1 MSGKKATSKKE
12 KTVDSSANI
21 HETVELPAQEVK
33 KALAQLQAAAAAEKD
48 KSEDKSGESF
58 ESKIERAMQ
67 KIVSDTLGDEPIDHI
82 SLAEK
87 MPRAKTAGT
96 VKVAR
101 AKGIRL
107 DETYVNH
114 EQQEETS
121 GKSEKTAQEQEP
133 EKAPESSRQE
143 PEQPVKEEA
152 QKRQEKEKAPEEPR
166 RRTADDNGRGQNGKK
181 PKQRKRRSEYL
192 NIEVPPERKSRK
204 GLAAAAIVIGVL
216 LAGTVGV
223 YAGVG
228 NYYQDKFL
236 PGTNINH
243 IDCSGMTAEEA
254 EEKIRRRVED
264 YSLTVYAREA
274 EPQVITAE
282 SIEYKYQPYDG
293 VEKVMAQQKPMSW
306 VNSFFSERSYTV
318 GESIS
323 YNREKVREQMNQL
336 DFMQPDRQTAPVD
349 AHLEYQENQ
358 FVIVPETV
366 GTAVDAE
373 KTLEILCKCV
383 EESLSS
389 VDLEKED
396 VYQKAAVLKDNEQL
410 VQELEH
416 LNSYAKASITY
427 TFGDQTEVLNGDVIR
442 NWITAGEGAGTEI
455 DESVLEGNV
464 YAYVADLA
472 ARHDTLGAS
481 RPFTTT
487 SGRTINVA
495 GGNYGWQ
502 IDQYAEAVQLLEEIR
517 SGQVVS
523 REPNYVSTALQAGPD
538 DIGKTYIEVD
548 LTSQH
553 MYYYREGML
562 IFESEIVSG
571 KPTPDK
577 ATPTGVCHLYY
588 KKLDEVLR
596 GEKQENGE
604 YEYETPVQYW
614 MPFNGGVG
622 FHDANWQ
629 ASFGGDVYTYNGSH
643 GCINLPVS
651 KAAELYEIIDT
662 ETPIVVFN

>member
-1 MSGKKATSKKE
+1 MSGKKVTSKKE
-12 KTVDSSANI
+12 KSVDSSANI

-33 KALAQLQAAAAAEKD
+33 KALAQLQAAAAAEKE
-48 KSEDKSGESF
+48 KSENASGESF

-107 DETYVNH
+107 DETYVDH
-114 EQQEETS
+114 EHQEKTS
-121 GKSEKTAQEQEP
+121 GKSEKGTQEP
-133 EKAPESSRQE
+133 EEREASESSRQE
-143 PEQPVKEEA
+143 PEDQRKEKV
-152 QKRQEKEKAPEEPR
+152 QKPQEKMPEEPR
-166 RRTADDNGRGQNGKK
+166 RRKPEEDPGTQNRKK
-181 PKQRKRRSEYL
+181 KQKRRSEYL
-192 NIEVPPERKSRK
+192 QIEVPPERKSRK
-204 GLAAAAIVIGVL
+204 GLAAAAVVIGVL

-228 NYYQDKFL
+228 NYYQDRFL

-243 IDCSGMTAEEA
+243 IDCSGMTAKEA
-254 EEKIRRRVED
+254 EDKIRRRVED

-282 SIEYKYQPYDG
+282 AIEYKYQPYDG
-293 VEKVMAQQKPMSW
+293 VEKVMSQQKPMNW
-306 VNSFFSERSYTV
+306 VHSFFSERSYTV

-336 DFMQPDRQTAPVD
+336 DFMQPDRQVAPVD

-396 VYQKAAVLKDNEQL
+396 VYYTASVDRDNEQL
-410 VQELEH
+410 VQEMEH

-442 NWITAGEGAGTEI
+442 NWIAAGEGEGTEI
-455 DESVLEGNV
+455 DESVLESNV

-472 ARHDTLGAS
+472 ARHDTLGSS

-487 SGRTINVA
+487 SGRSINVA

-517 SGQVVS
+517 SGQTVT

-538 DIGKTYIEVD
+538 DIGSTYIEVD

-553 MYYYREGML
+553 MYYYREGTL

-571 KPTPDK
+571 DPSRPDR

-604 YEYETPVQYW
+604 FEYETPVQYW

>member
-1 MSGKKATSKKE
+1 MSGKKVTSKKE
-12 KTVDSSANI
+12 KSVDSSANI

-33 KALAQLQAAAAAEKD
+33 KALAQLQAAAAAEKE
-48 KSEDKSGESF
+48 KSENASGESF

-107 DETYVNH
+107 DETYVDH
-114 EQQEETS
+114 EHQEKTS
-121 GKSEKTAQEQEP
+121 GKSEKGTQEP
-133 EKAPESSRQE
+133 ESREASEGSRQE
-143 PEQPVKEEA
+143 PEDQRKEKV
-152 QKRQEKEKAPEEPR
+152 QKPQEKMPEEPR
-166 RRTADDNGRGQNGKK
+166 RRKAEEDPGTQNRKK
-181 PKQRKRRSEYL
+181 KQKRRSEYL
-192 NIEVPPERKSRK
+192 QIEVPPERKSRK
-204 GLAAAAIVIGVL
+204 GLAAAAVVIGVL

-243 IDCSGMTAEEA
+243 IDCSGMTAKEA
-254 EEKIRRRVED
+254 EDKIRRRVED

-282 SIEYKYQPYDG
+282 AIEYKYQPFDG
-293 VEKVMAQQKPMSW
+293 VEKVMSQQQPMNW
-306 VNSFFSERSYTV
+306 VHSFFSERSYTV

-336 DFMQPDRQTAPVD
+336 DFMQPDRQVAPVD

-396 VYQKAAVLKDNEQL
+396 VYYTASVARDNEQL
-410 VQELEH
+410 VQEMEH

-442 NWITAGEGAGTEI
+442 NWIGAGEGESMEI
-455 DESVLEGNV
+455 DESVLESNV

-472 ARHDTLGAS
+472 ARHDTLGSS

-487 SGRTINVA
+487 SGRSINVA

-517 SGQVVS
+517 SGQTVT
-523 REPNYVSTALQAGPD
+523 REPNYVSTALQAGPN
-538 DIGKTYIEVD
+538 DIGSTYIEVD

-571 KPTPDK
+571 DPSRPDR

-604 YEYETPVQYW
+604 FEYETPVQYW

>member
-1 MSGKKATSKKE
+1 MSDKKVTSKKE
-12 KTVDSSANI
+12 RPVDHGADI
-21 HETVELPAQEVK
+21 HETVELPAQEIK
-33 KALAQLQAAAAAEKD
+33 KALAQLQAAAAAENSS
-48 KSEDKSGESF
+48 SEDEEGESF

-67 KIVSDTLGDEPIDHI
+67 KIVSETLGEGPIDHI
-82 SLAEK
+82 SLAKE

-107 DETYVNH
+107 DGTYVNH
-114 EQQEETS
+114 EQQETWDQP
-121 GKSEKTAQEQEP
+121 KKEQPEMTEEGRP
-133 EKAPESSRQE
+133 EKKGTETEQTHESVQAVREE
-143 PEQPVKEEA
+143 PKRRKTEERRKA
-152 QKRQEKEKAPEEPR
+152 QK
-166 RRTADDNGRGQNGKK
+166 GRKSG
-181 PKQRKRRSEYL
+181 KRRSEYL
-192 NIEVPPERKSRK
+192 GIEIPSESRSK
-204 GLAAAAIVIGVL
+204 RGLVAAAVVIGVL
-216 LAGTVGV
+216 LVGTVGV

-243 IDCSGMTAEEA
+243 IDCSGMTSKEA
-254 EEKIRRRVED
+254 EDRIRKRVED

-274 EPQVITAE
+274 EPQVIGAE
-282 SIEYKYQPYDG
+282 SIDYKYQPYDG
-293 VEKVMAQQKPMSW
+293 VKKVMAQQKPMNW
-306 VNSFFSERSYTV
+306 YRSFFTERSYTV

-323 YNREKVREQMNQL
+323 YDREKVREQMGKL
-336 DFMQPDRQTAPVD
+336 DFMQPDRQVQPVD
-349 AHLEYQENQ
+349 AHLEYKDNE
-358 FVIVPETV
+358 FVIVPETE

-373 KTLEILCKCV
+373 KALELICKCV

-389 VDLEKED
+389 IDLEKED
-396 VYQKAAVLKDNEQL
+396 VYYTAAVKKDNAEL
-410 VQELEH
+410 VAEAEH

-427 TFGDQTEVLNGDVIR
+427 TFGDQTEVLNGEVIR
-442 NWITAGEGAGTEI
+442 NWIVTGEGDATDI
-455 DESVLEGNV
+455 DETVLESNV

-472 ARHDTLGAS
+472 ARHDTLGSS

-487 SGRTINVA
+487 SGRAITVG

-502 IDQYAEAVQLLEEIR
+502 IDQYAEALQLLEEIR
-517 SGQVVS
+517 NGEVVT
-523 REPNYVSTALQAGPD
+523 REPNYVSTAMQSGSS
-538 DIGKTYIEVD
+538 DIGNTYIEVD
-548 LTSQH
+548 LVAQH

-562 IFESEIVSG
+562 IFESDIVSG
-571 KPTPDK
+571 DPSK
-577 ATPTGVCHLYY
+577 ADRETPTGVYCLYY
-588 KKLDEVLR
+588 KKLNEILR

-604 YEYETPVQYW
+604 FEYETPVQYW